1 MYCSV
6 QIRPSLRKITHV
18 EEEEKKFKT
27 GLQTMIY
34 GAYVFDNG
42 IQFPPFRDKHQINS
56 IWYLW

>member
-1 MYCSV
+1 M
-6 QIRPSLRKITHV
+6 QIRPCLRKITHV

-34 GAYVFDNG
+34 GTYVFDNG

>member
-34 GAYVFDNG
+34 GVYVFDNG
-42 IQFPPFRDKHQINS
+42 IVS
-56 IWYLW
+56 TLSG